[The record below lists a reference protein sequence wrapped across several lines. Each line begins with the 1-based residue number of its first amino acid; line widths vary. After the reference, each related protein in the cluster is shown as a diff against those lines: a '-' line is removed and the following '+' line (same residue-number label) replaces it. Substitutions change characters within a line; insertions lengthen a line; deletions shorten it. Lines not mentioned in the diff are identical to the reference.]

1 MILEAQRC
9 LSSPVAVLSRVSTTE
24 RVLPSAP
31 EFCSERHEGGYRS
44 ATKSQHRQQY
54 LPLLPVLNRVQFHFL
69 HGNSKAQGCALLGEN
84 VRSHKA
90 CAWAEDPAQT
100 PPHLNTHCQL
110 KCLSC
115 PVTHVPSHGPGRRS
129 NSCSG
134 RGQETLAGRSGGVS
148 VKCFTINDKKLQK
161 FRSALN
167 Q

>member
-1 MILEAQRC
+1 MH
-9 LSSPVAVLSRVSTTE
+9 LSSALRDMRVGTGQLLRVNTDSNICPSSQCST
-24 RVLPSAP
+24 
-31 EFCSERHEGGYRS
+31 H
-44 ATKSQHRQQY
+44 QH
-54 LPLLPVLNRVQFHFL
+54 RVQFHFL

-84 VRSHKA
+84 VRSHRA

-134 RGQETLAGRSGGVS
+134 RDQETLAGRSGGVS
-148 VKCFTINDKKLQK
+148 VTCFTINDKKLQK